1 MIFPRPIQTSPKYYC
16 VCYHAT
22 RTDAL
27 SAAIL
32 ASSSAT
38 AGVLGVATVTLEL
51 DFTSSVP
58 QPSLAVV
65 THWMYLKRV
74 PLLVCR
80 EVGGSRPSCVP
91 PTPCLDITQAPGRFF
106 EGVMPQRIGE
116 GSDSRLKPKSTT
128 WKPMS
133 SLATRH
139 FQKFNL
145 VLAGTIRVYF
155 KYKIKFLIFQ
165 IIFQIKSLCAKG
177 LFFEKNLPKLNPT

>member
-1 MIFPRPIQTSPKYYC
+1 MVEESGTKYSLVSYVHNHVFWLYLAYDDLIMIFPRPIQTSPKYYC

-22 RTDAL
+22 RTNAL

-38 AGVLGVATVTLEL
+38 AGVLGVATVTPEL

-80 EVGGSRPSCVP
+80 EGGVSRPSCVP
-91 PTPCLDITQAPGRFF
+91 PTPRLDIPQAPGRFF
-106 EGVMPQRIGE
+106 EGVACPSASGR
-116 GSDSRLKPKSTT
+116 DP
-128 WKPMS
+128 
-133 SLATRH
+133 TRVSN
-139 FQKFNL
+139 QNL
-145 VLAGTIRVYF
+145 QLGNRWVR
-155 KYKIKFLIFQ
+155 
-165 IIFQIKSLCAKG
+165 
-177 LFFEKNLPKLNPT
+177 